1 MSRKKIDHQGFLF
14 ESEKMKM
21 NQPKEHVSAI
31 YTYVLLTWFF
41 TSWEKTWP
49 IVVFTLVLQISGFVT
64 KYRYLAFMSF
74 EKSAVDILITLLFE
88 MISEVWLQHTHS
100 NTQYI
105 LFLKAKN
112 LKFHSIF

>member
-21 NQPKEHVSAI
+21 NQPKQHVSVI

-64 KYRYLAFMSF
+64 KYRYLES
-74 EKSAVDILITLLFE
+74 SCL
-88 MISEVWLQHTHS
+88 S
-100 NTQYI
+100 
-105 LFLKAKN
+105 KN
-112 LKFHSIF
+112 LLLTF